1 MIREP
6 NRTELTRMSHMNR
19 RKFLKALSTFA
30 LAAGVAPAALARPTA
45 PVRPVSDRIPDE
57 FIRDYLVKMKHF
69 NEPNPE
75 DIYLEATLFGVLESS
90 LKRLKRLQRTVGH
103 GNFYLLN
110 FDEALHIAQDYTRVG
125 AFTRPELDFLERMFY
140 SDGTRYGFFGEKP
153 LKNLTDRI
161 QRGEVIK
168 VNRTGNYLYK
178 GQALETYRTIKQE
191 LGDKVIL
198 TSGVRSVIKQFM
210 LFLNKAYNSQGNL
223 SMASRSLAPPGY
235 SYHGVGDFDVGQV
248 GYGVDNFTERFTT
261 TDVFHKLRERGF
273 LKLRY
278 DDGNPL
284 GVRFEPWHIKV
295 GNV

>member
-1 MIREP
+1 
-6 NRTELTRMSHMNR
+6 MNR
-19 RKFLKALSTFA
+19 REFLKS
-30 LAAGVAPAALARPTA
+30 LACFTLTAGVAPGALAHPPA
-45 PVRPVSDRIPDE
+45 HIGPPAERIPDQ

-69 NEPNPE
+69 NEPHAE
-75 DIYLEATLFGVLESS
+75 DFYLTPKQFLVLESS
-90 LKRLKRLQRTVGH
+90 LGRLKRLQRTVGH

-110 FDEALHIAQDYTRVG
+110 FDEALKIARNYTRVG
-125 AFTRPELDFLERMFY
+125 PFTAAELEFLEEMFY
-140 SDGTRYGFFGEKP
+140 SDGSRYGFFGEKP

-161 QRGEVIK
+161 QRGEVVK
-168 VNRTGNYLYK
+168 VPHTGNYLYK
-178 GQALETYRTIKQE
+178 GQALETYARIKRE

-210 LFLNKAYNSQGNL
+210 LFLGKAYASRGNL

-261 TDVFHKLRERGF
+261 TEVFQSLRDSGF

-278 DDGNPL
+278 DYGNLL

-295 GNV
+295 SAT